1 MSILISDELLAKAN
15 LNEDEFLIDIAA
27 YLYDKGKLSIGQAKE
42 IARLSHLDFQKA
54 LKERNIFLNYDEEE
68 FYKDLETLGIKPKN
82 K

>member
-27 YLYDKGKLSIGQAKE
+27 YLYDKGKLSIGQAKK
-42 IARLSHLDFQKA
+42 IAHLSHLDFQKA

>member
-1 MSILISDELLAKAN
+1 MSILISDELLKKAN
-15 LNEDEFLIDIAA
+15 LNEKDFLTDIAT
-27 YLYDKGKLSIGQAKE
+27 YLYEKGKLSAGQAKKV
-42 IARLSHLDFQKA
+42 ANLSQLEFQKA